1 MKTVVKTYLASI
13 IVMIIS
19 FFTYLLLR
27 LTEEHA
33 EKALGEHLNV
43 LLHTQMDESKL

>member
-19 FFTYLLLR
+19 VLTYLLLH

-33 EKALGEHLNV
+33 EKALGEHLDV

>member
-13 IVMIIS
+13 LVMIIS
-19 FFTYLLLR
+19 VLTYLLLC
-27 LTEEHA
+27 LTEKHA
-33 EKALGEHLNV
+33 TKALGEHLDV